1 MNTRLLLIALLPLLI
16 LGGCTKETIETKS
29 TTVTKPYVAPTYS
42 FWGTWKVIKEDP
54 TDTLKEYFAFDE
66 NTASCFQLEERDGGF
81 RSLDY
86 SSVTATDKLIRFDWD
101 GYRPYKIKGDTM
113 IVYDYNSPG
122 EIGERMVREANAPS
136 IDDWMGQAKVVR
148 KVYVP
153 QDHQTNTGLSF
164 GIDGDFL
171 YVNHLA
177 NGTYRF
183 YKMNTLNGTMV
194 DSVNVPNGNWHALH
208 FKASSNKLY
217 NTRYSGSYTMQQRTG
232 LMGASS
238 NLSSNTLSNIQ
249 YISTN
254 GSSGTVYA
262 SNNNQ
267 LYSGSEGGSFS
278 NLFTFTGNYP
288 RAVVYYKNDQFLGV
302 YNGTLVLFKISPS
315 FEIIKQYRL
324 TGPDAG
330 YLEAIS
336 TNGSDIWAMTYDN
349 NANRYTYV
357 KVTI

>member
-1 MNTRLLLIALLPLLI
+1 
-16 LGGCTKETIETKS
+16 
-29 TTVTKPYVAPTYS
+29 
-42 FWGTWKVIKEDP
+42 
-54 TDTLKEYFAFDE
+54 
-66 NTASCFQLEERDGGF
+66 
-81 RSLDY
+81 
-86 SSVTATDKLIRFDWD
+86 
-101 GYRPYKIKGDTM
+101 
-113 IVYDYNSPG
+113 
-122 EIGERMVREANAPS
+122 
-136 IDDWMGQAKVVR
+136 
-148 KVYVP
+148 
-153 QDHQTNTGLSF
+153 
-164 GIDGDFL
+164 
-171 YVNHLA
+171 
-177 NGTYRF
+177 
-183 YKMNTLNGTMV
+183 MNTLNGTMV